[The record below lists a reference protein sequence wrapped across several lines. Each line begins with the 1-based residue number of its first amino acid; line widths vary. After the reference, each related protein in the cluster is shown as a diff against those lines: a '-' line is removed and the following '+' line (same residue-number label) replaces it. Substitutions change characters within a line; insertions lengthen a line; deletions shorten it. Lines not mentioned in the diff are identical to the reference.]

1 MESLGPER
9 YHTRVSDRPGVEQV
23 DGCLDRYAEG
33 TSEVDP
39 DSVVAHITPVTAVIA
54 QEYAIESS
62 VYRSSVPMDQA
73 RWGTKYILRP
83 EMVMAVC
90 VFMYTELQRFGARGD
105 ERCGAV
111 VVG

>member
-1 MESLGPER
+1 MESLGSER

-23 DGCLDRYAEG
+23 NGCLDRYAEG

-83 EMVMAVC
+83 EHGNGRMRIYVYGTSAVW
-90 VFMYTELQRFGARGD
+90 GAR
-105 ERCGAV
+105 R
-111 VVG
+111 